1 MDNNQG
7 TKKFSIG
14 PLSMIAIAFN
24 TCNSWAGVSGSM
36 QSAMLQGGPVTLLYG
51 MIISTS
57 AYLSIACVMGEL
69 TSVYPTAGGQYHFAS
84 ILAPQR
90 YHKLIAYICGL
101 FNLVAWLAIASA
113 TVMLTSYN
121 IITLVSALRAN
132 YVAHPWHLFLVYEA
146 FSTTALLYN
155 ALAIKRA
162 SWIHDLTPGISVFFS
177 LSLFVGCFVTVL
189 VRSSPKQPDSFVWT
203 AFLNYTGWGDGICFL
218 TSLSNTCFLFGGLDA
233 SLHLVEEAEKPRRSV
248 PIALICAVC
257 VGFVTAFS
265 FTTALLYGI
274 SDLDSI
280 LNASGFVT
288 FEVWSQAL
296 RSLTGTAAFSIAG
309 IVLAWFMTN
318 AIYQTTSRLTVAFAR
333 DNAMVGSKLLASTNP
348 WLEAPLNALLFDWFI
363 VTLFGCLFLASSV
376 AFNAILNSTVS
387 FGQITYL
394 IPSGLL
400 LYRKRSTI
408 YLPSDRTFRLPSWL
422 GWILNVYV
430 VIFTSVMTV
439 FFAFPSFY
447 PTTTST
453 FNYNIVIIGVVLF
466 LGLANWVF
474 YGRHH
479 FHGPTI
485 LYQD

>member
-1 MDNNQG
+1 MRNDLLTRSGPQGKAESGTINYTVKNSSLIEDAGRSSTGDGLMSYFDEAIMDNNQG

-162 SWIHDLTPGISVFFS
+162 SWIHD
-177 LSLFVGCFVTVL
+177 VGCKITPY
-189 VRSSPKQPDSFVWT
+189 SS
-203 AFLNYTGWGDGICFL
+203 FL
-218 TSLSNTCFLFGGLDA
+218 S
-233 SLHLVEEAEKPRRSV
+233 RRS
-248 PIALICAVC
+248 CR
-257 VGFVTAFS
+257 
-265 FTTALLYGI
+265 
-274 SDLDSI
+274 
-280 LNASGFVT
+280 SG
-288 FEVWSQAL
+288 
-296 RSLTGTAAFSIAG
+296 
-309 IVLAWFMTN
+309 
-318 AIYQTTSRLTVAFAR
+318 
-333 DNAMVGSKLLASTNP
+333 
-348 WLEAPLNALLFDWFI
+348 
-363 VTLFGCLFLASSV
+363 
-376 AFNAILNSTVS
+376 
-387 FGQITYL
+387 
-394 IPSGLL
+394 
-400 LYRKRSTI
+400 
-408 YLPSDRTFRLPSWL
+408 
-422 GWILNVYV
+422 
-430 VIFTSVMTV
+430 
-439 FFAFPSFY
+439 
-447 PTTTST
+447 
-453 FNYNIVIIGVVLF
+453 
-466 LGLANWVF
+466 
-474 YGRHH
+474 
-479 FHGPTI
+479 
-485 LYQD
+485 